1 MASEK
6 REIMDKKL
14 LDNIFLYGCNKYV
27 PDRVI
32 YNKNKKR
39 IQKAT
44 LIYNTKTDCQHCGAS
59 EIEWHHVGPVG
70 FRISNWPSHTFDELK
85 QELDKCI
92 CLCRRCHAEVHREE
106 SRDRAK
112 RQWAEVRA
120 ANPEARN
127 VGDVS
132 RPNR

>member
-1 MASEK
+1 MNEQ
-6 REIMDKKL
+6 L
-14 LDNIFLYGCNKYV
+14 LDNILVYGCNKYM
-27 PDRVI
+27 PDRTI

-44 LIYNTKTDCQHCGAS
+44 LVYNAKTDCQHCGAP
-59 EIEWHHVGPVG
+59 ETEWHHIGPVG
-70 FRISNWPSHTFDELK
+70 FRISNWPNHTIDKLK

-92 CLCRRCHAEVHREE
+92 CLCRSCHAAVHREE
-106 SRDRAK
+106 KVEQAK

-132 RPNR
+132 RSI